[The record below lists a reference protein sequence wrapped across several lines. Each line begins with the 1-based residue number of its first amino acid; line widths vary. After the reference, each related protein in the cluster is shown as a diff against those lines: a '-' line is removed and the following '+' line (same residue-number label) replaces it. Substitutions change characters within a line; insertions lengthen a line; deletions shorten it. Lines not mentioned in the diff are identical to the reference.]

1 MRKIAHV
8 APMPGL
14 AIETALLLPVALI
27 YLATRG
33 AMAVTFDSATWGL
46 ILLSGLMTVTPLL
59 AFTAAMRRLQL
70 STMGFLQ
77 YVGPTCQFCCGVFLY
92 GEHIRP
98 MIPGFLCIW
107 IALII
112 YSIDSLRGYRS
123 ALNLAVA
130 EI

>member
-1 MRKIAHV
+1 
-8 APMPGL
+8 
-14 AIETALLLPVALI
+14 
-27 YLATRG
+27 
-33 AMAVTFDSATWGL
+33 
-46 ILLSGLMTVTPLL
+46 
-59 AFTAAMRRLQL
+59 
-70 STMGFLQ
+70 
-77 YVGPTCQFCCGVFLY
+77 
-92 GEHIRP
+92 